1 MIEKIKKMKDNKI
14 LKIVG
19 NLIYGLLVL
28 FVVLLLLV
36 VILQRFSNNTITL
49 GGFRIFN
56 IATESMVPVYNVG
69 DVIIDKKVDPK
80 DLKPGDDISYLG
92 KERDFAGKIVTHRIE
107 SIEKQEDGTYKIIT
121 KGVANAF
128 QDPEI
133 TDSQIQGKVIYKFI
147 TLSFISKII
156 RKSLVMM
163 YVLIFI
169 PIGIIIFI
177 NLRKLFSG
185 KDDQEEDDDNSE
197 DEND

>member
-1 MIEKIKKMKDNKI
+1 MIEKIKKMKQNKI
-14 LKIVG
+14 LKVIG
-19 NLIYGLLVL
+19 NIIYGLLVL

-36 VILQRFSNNTITL
+36 VVLQRFSNNTITL

-56 IATESMVPVYNVG
+56 IATESMVPVYDVG

-80 DLKPGDDISYLG
+80 DLKAGDDISYLG

-128 QDPEI
+128 ADPEI
-133 TDSQIQGKVIYKFI
+133 TDSQVQGKVIYKFI

-177 NLRKLFSG
+177 NLKNFFSRN
-185 KDDQEEDDDNSE
+185 KDQEDDDDSK
-197 DEND
+197 DDND